1 MKQNDYPHSGD
12 SRLAINQTSRERHP
26 PTWIS
31 DVVAAACRHWPELL
45 AAVGIDIPPRGKHGP
60 CPNCGGK
67 DRFRL
72 DDKGGRG
79 TFICSQCGAGDGLDL
94 VCRVMNKSLKE
105 AAMLVAPLVGVS
117 AGGLDPAKWEHIHQQ
132 QQVRGEVERLQGL
145 QRRREAASRTV
156 EIVRKSKPS
165 QSPYLKRKG
174 LGSLQCPLNSEF
186 IREGGENFPPG
197 SLVIPLTNEAAELVN
212 VQLIRNDGTKRYL
225 AGGQKAGAYYC
236 IEGGELVA
244 VVEGFATGLSVQLA
258 TGATVYCAMDCG
270 NLPAVAAIAR
280 RQHPEAQI
288 LICGDND
295 ESTKGNP
302 GKAKAKQAALAVG
315 GLVILPLI
323 AGDWNDYHQAHG
335 LEKTREA
342 IMSASTKPSNIQP
355 QAASQQDGAEV
366 IHLHPEPIAETYEHS
381 SPAPMIDKMSA
392 SQRAALLVERL
403 GQVAINIMTDRVHHY
418 DGSLWLPLADVE
430 LRREMATIFTLHEA
444 PFSDRAAAAAVAT
457 MKLMLPVLADTS
469 KDLIGFA
476 NGVYDL
482 ITQLFRP
489 HDPAD
494 GLLTHN
500 GITYGKP
507 HLGESIERHAPNFFR
522 WLTHAANSDKDRMDR
537 IKAALYMVL
546 ANRYEWQLFLEV
558 TGEGGSGKSV
568 MANLCELLVGSENVG
583 SSSMKRLESDFG
595 LESVWDKRL
604 ILLPD
609 QPRYAGDGALLK
621 AITGGD
627 EVPVNPKGK
636 AIFSAKVRA
645 VVLATNNEPMVF
657 KERNGGIARR
667 RVIFTFNRVVVEAD
681 KDPLLGE
688 KIAAELPVVIRHL
701 LARFIEPEQARQ
713 LLLAQ
718 RSSDDALSV
727 KRQTDPVIDLCA
739 MLMFLDEPKGMMMG
753 GNPDAKREPRRYLYH
768 LYLAYMGFH
777 GLSRSLSVTAF
788 SKAVNCAAKELGR
801 EYLTRKIKGVT
812 QTNAGLT
819 ELVEAFLPQASSPE

>member
-1 MKQNDYPHSGD
+1 
-12 SRLAINQTSRERHP
+12 
-26 PTWIS
+26 
-31 DVVAAACRHWPELL
+31 
-45 AAVGIDIPPRGKHGP
+45 
-60 CPNCGGK
+60 
-67 DRFRL
+67 
-72 DDKGGRG
+72 
-79 TFICSQCGAGDGLDL
+79 
-94 VCRVMNKSLKE
+94 
-105 AAMLVAPLVGVS
+105 
-117 AGGLDPAKWEHIHQQ
+117 
-132 QQVRGEVERLQGL
+132 
-145 QRRREAASRTV
+145 
-156 EIVRKSKPS
+156 
-165 QSPYLKRKG
+165 
-174 LGSLQCPLNSEF
+174 
-186 IREGGENFPPG
+186 
-197 SLVIPLTNEAAELVN
+197 
-212 VQLIRNDGTKRYL
+212 
-225 AGGQKAGAYYC
+225 
-236 IEGGELVA
+236 
-244 VVEGFATGLSVQLA
+244 
-258 TGATVYCAMDCG
+258 
-270 NLPAVAAIAR
+270 
-280 RQHPEAQI
+280 
-288 LICGDND
+288 
-295 ESTKGNP
+295 
-302 GKAKAKQAALAVG
+302 
-315 GLVILPLI
+315 
-323 AGDWNDYHQAHG
+323 
-335 LEKTREA
+335 
-342 IMSASTKPSNIQP
+342 
-355 QAASQQDGAEV
+355 
-366 IHLHPEPIAETYEHS
+366 
-381 SPAPMIDKMSA
+381 
-392 SQRAALLVERL
+392 
-403 GQVAINIMTDRVHHY
+403 
-418 DGSLWLPLADVE
+418 
-430 LRREMATIFTLHEA
+430 
-444 PFSDRAAAAAVAT
+444 
-457 MKLMLPVLADTS
+457 MKLMLPVLTDTS

-482 ITQLFRP
+482 ITQQFRP

-522 WLTHAANSDKDRMDR
+522 WLTHAANSDTDRMDR

-546 ANRYEWQLFLEV
+546 ANRYKWQLFLEV

-688 KIAAELPVVIRHL
+688 KIAAELPVVIRYL
-701 LARFIEPEQARQ
+701 LARFIVPEQARQ

-753 GNPDAKREPRRYLYH
+753 GNPDIRREPRRYFYH

-777 GLSRSLSVTAF
+777 GLGRPLSVRAF
-788 SKAVNCAAKELGR
+788 SQAVKSAAKELDR

-819 ELVEAFLPQASSPE
+819 ELVEAFMPQASSIE